1 MTTVSTEV
9 SYLSSD
15 SDVYCEFLYDRKAQE
30 FIDIWNN
37 EAYSGGGF
45 EGVE

>member
-1 MTTVSTEV
+1 MSP
-9 SYLSSD
+9 D

-45 EGVE
+45 EDVE